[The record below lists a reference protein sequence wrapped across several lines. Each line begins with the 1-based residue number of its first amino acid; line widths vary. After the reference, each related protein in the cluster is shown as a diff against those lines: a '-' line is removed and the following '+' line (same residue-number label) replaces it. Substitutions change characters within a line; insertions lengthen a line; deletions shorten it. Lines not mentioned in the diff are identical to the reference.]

1 MKRFVAAYLGLV
13 VLALMILVGSVQAE
27 DRYIPNI
34 RTNQPLK
41 CSTGNG
47 AKAGADVTVVEYGA
61 LMMHKTVFTLDEQA
75 VALTDEAGVV
85 AHGGLKI
92 YDFPEGAIMVVGVTS
107 DLDLTKS
114 SAGVNDD
121 WDGDFGLGTVTATND
136 ASLTTTE
143 DDILPTTAT
152 PQATSGATTADGQ
165 STADENVVLDGTGT
179 AKDMYLN
186 FLVDDADHNVTGT
199 ACNLIADGT
208 ITLYWINL
216 GDY

>member
-1 MKRFVAAYLGLV
+1 MKRIAAYLGLIALVLMMLV
-13 VLALMILVGSVQAE
+13 VSVQAE

-34 RTNQPLK
+34 RTSQPLK

-47 AKAGADVTVVEYGA
+47 ASAGSDVTVVEYGA
-61 LMMHKTVFTLDEQA
+61 QMLHKTVFTLDEQA
-75 VALTDEAGVV
+75 VALTDNTGTIAY
-85 AHGGLKI
+85 GGLKV
-92 YDFPEGAIMVVGVTS
+92 YDFPEGAVMVVGVTS

-114 SAGVNDD
+114 SDGVNDD
-121 WDGDFGLGTVTATND
+121 WDGDFGLGTVTATDD

-143 DDILPTTAT
+143 DDILPSTAT
-152 PQATSGATTADGQ
+152 PQATSGATTANGQ
-165 STADENVVLDGTGT
+165 STAAENVVFDGTDT
-179 AKDMYLN
+179 AKDMFLN
-186 FLVDDADHNVTGT
+186 FLVDDSDHDVDST